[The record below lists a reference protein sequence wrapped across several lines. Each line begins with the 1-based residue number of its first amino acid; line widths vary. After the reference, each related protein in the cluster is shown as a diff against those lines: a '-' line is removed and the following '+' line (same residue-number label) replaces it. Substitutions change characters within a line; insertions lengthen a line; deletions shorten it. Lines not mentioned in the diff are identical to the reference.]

1 MNSKSTPDHI
11 DWKILE
17 LLQHNARLS
26 NTEVGKLVGLS
37 QPAVTSRIQKLED
50 AGVIEGYAARLNP
63 RRLGREI
70 SAFIRLKTTHANI
83 HHCLKTFERIP
94 HILEIYRIT
103 GEDCFVV
110 KATFQRMSQLESTI
124 ATLGKFGAVTT
135 TMMLASYPPRPL
147 TETGMSLNHEVKDDL
162 GISRHR

>member
-1 MNSKSTPDHI
+1 MNLKFAPDQI

-26 NTEVGKLVGLS
+26 NTEVGRLVGLS

-50 AGVIEGYAARLNP
+50 AGVIEGYTARVNP
-63 RRLGREI
+63 LRLGREI

-83 HHCLKTFERIP
+83 HHCLKTFERIS
-94 HILEIYRIT
+94 HILEIYRLT

-110 KATFQRMSQLESTI
+110 KATFQKMSELESTI
-124 ATLGKFGAVTT
+124 DMLGKFGAVTT
-135 TMMLASYPPRPL
+135 TMILASYPPTPL
-147 TETGMSLNHEVKDDL
+147 TQANTSLGHEAKDDL
-162 GISRHR
+162 RASRHG

>member
-1 MNSKSTPDHI
+1 MNSKSAPDQI

-37 QPAVTSRIQKLED
+37 QPAVTSRIQRLED
-50 AGVIEGYAARLNP
+50 AGVIEGYGARLNP
-63 RRLGREI
+63 RCLGREI

-94 HILEIYRIT
+94 QILEVYRVT
-103 GEDCFVV
+103 GEDCFIV
-110 KATFQRMSQLESTI
+110 KATFQKMTQFESTI
-124 ATLGKFGAVTT
+124 DAIAKFGAVTT
-135 TMMLASYPPRPL
+135 AMILASYPPRPL
-147 TETGMSLNHEVKDDL
+147 TDSGTSLNPEIREDL
-162 GISRHR
+162 GIHGRH

>member
-1 MNSKSTPDHI
+1 MNSKSAPDHI

-50 AGVIEGYAARLNP
+50 AGVIEGYTARVNP

-83 HHCLKTFERIP
+83 QHCLKAFERIP
-94 HILEIYRIT
+94 HILEVYRIT

-110 KATFQRMSQLESTI
+110 KAAFQKMSQLESTI
-124 ATLGKFGAVTT
+124 DALGKFGAVTT

-147 TETGMSLNHEVKDDL
+147 TETGMSLDHGLKDDVGL
-162 GISRHR
+162 SRRC

>member
-37 QPAVTSRIQKLED
+37 QPAVTSRIQKPED

-70 SAFIRLKTTHANI
+70 SAFIRLKTTHASI
-83 HHCLKTFERIP
+83 HHCLKAFERIP

-103 GEDCFVV
+103 GEDCFV
-110 KATFQRMSQLESTI
+110 
-124 ATLGKFGAVTT
+124 
-135 TMMLASYPPRPL
+135 
-147 TETGMSLNHEVKDDL
+147 
-162 GISRHR
+162 